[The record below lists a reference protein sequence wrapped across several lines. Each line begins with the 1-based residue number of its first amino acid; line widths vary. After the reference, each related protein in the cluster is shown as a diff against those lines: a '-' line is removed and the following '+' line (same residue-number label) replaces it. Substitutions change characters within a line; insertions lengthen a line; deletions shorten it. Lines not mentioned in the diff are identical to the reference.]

1 MVLVA
6 TSQCGDIMKH
16 EHRRDQRWWWWGHQY
31 LGLGH
36 RHHTHPGTTASHAR
50 ISLAE
55 KTAAVTKYTALVGD
69 QAARHQALSCDYR
82 GGFRIRVEL

>member
-16 EHRRDQRWWWWGHQY
+16 EHRREQWWWWGHQY

-36 RHHTHPGTTASHAR
+36 RPTHPGTTASHAR

-55 KTAAVTKYTALVGD
+55 KTAAVTKYKALAGD
-69 QAARHQALSCDYR
+69 QAARHQALSCDR
-82 GGFRIRVEL
+82 GGFRIGVEL

>member
-16 EHRRDQRWWWWGHQY
+16 EHRRDQRWWWGHQY

-36 RHHTHPGTTASHAR
+36 RPTHPGTTASHAR

-55 KTAAVTKYTALVGD
+55 KTAAVTKYTALVPGWRGD
-69 QAARHQALSCDYR
+69 QALSCDQR
-82 GGFRIRVEL
+82 KVSHRCRVMK